1 MTPIITQEFME
12 QYRDKQPQWGFNGLG
27 YIVYK
32 RTYARLL
39 EHRTDGT
46 TEEWYQTVAR
56 CINGAQKLGA
66 DYTQQEAERLYD
78 YIFYLKGNF
87 AGRMLWQ
94 LGTSTVDR
102 FGANSLLNCWFV
114 SIKDV
119 NDFCFLFENLMLGGG
134 VGFSVKRE
142 DVYHLPKV
150 LKNVTVTHQ
159 NTNDADF
166 IVPDSREGWVKLL
179 RNVLDAYLT
188 AGKSFTYST
197 VLVRG
202 AGERISGF
210 GGTASGSPILI
221 SGIEKICT
229 VLKQRE
235 GKKLRSLDVLDIC
248 NIIGSIVV
256 AGNVRRSAEIAL
268 GDPDDFLFAR
278 AKRWDLG
285 SIPNWRS
292 MSNNTIYADSFEQ
305 ISDAIWTGYEGNGEP
320 YGFFNL
326 PLSQKMGR
334 LGEPRSDNCEGTNPC
349 VTGDMLVEVYF
360 PETET
365 TANITVEDAVWMF
378 ERGDNMMIRSH
389 SFVGDQDD
397 FSPVLFAGKT
407 RENAPI
413 LKITDEETGN
423 SIRVTEDHLVYT
435 INRGYVLAKDLQ
447 PTDQLKFVD
456 STQSNGPLDIN
467 QDGHADVYDF
477 TVRNDSNFYAN
488 NTLVHNCG
496 EISLSDKE
504 CCNLSELYLNNIES
518 VEELCD
524 IAKLLYKTQ
533 KAICAMPFIHDET
546 NAIVHKNM
554 RIGLGVTGVC
564 QSEHKLEWLDQ
575 CYRELRQFDK
585 EWSKVKGWPESIKLT
600 TIKPSGCTS
609 LDTRI
614 RTSRGVLSMSE
625 LFALNGITREETES
639 LVEGTWIEPKV
650 DITVKDMNNEDQKV
664 TKLYY
669 NGVKPVYEIEF
680 EDGNIYQFT
689 GNHRLLTVGGEWKRV
704 DELSEQDEIVGFGTN
719 HPMLKIA
726 KIRKAE
732 QQIHTVDIEVAG
744 THSYQLD
751 NGAVSHNTL
760 SIVAGAT
767 PGVHPGFSQ
776 YHIRRIRMSSNDM
789 LVKMCRELGYEI
801 EYLKNFDGTED
812 HGTVIVSFPCEF
824 DAGTRFANEMKAV
837 EQLELVKKMQ
847 TVWADNSISVTVYY
861 RREELEDIK
870 AWLKKNYKKG
880 VKSVSFLLHSDHGF
894 AQAPYEEIDQARYR
908 QLSKKLKPISSN
920 HTHIDQGTLEDL
932 ECGSG
937 ACPIK

>member
-39 EHRTDGT
+39 EDRTDGT

-142 DVYHLPKV
+142 DVYHLPKI
-150 LKNVTVTHQ
+150 KKGVTVTHQ

-188 AGKSFTYST
+188 TGKSFSYST

-202 AGERISGF
+202 AGERINGF

-229 VLKQRE
+229 VLEKRE

-349 VTGDMLVEVYF
+349 
-360 PETET
+360 
-365 TANITVEDAVWMF
+365 
-378 ERGDNMMIRSH
+378 
-389 SFVGDQDD
+389 
-397 FSPVLFAGKT
+397 
-407 RENAPI
+407 
-413 LKITDEETGN
+413 
-423 SIRVTEDHLVYT
+423 
-435 INRGYVLAKDLQ
+435 
-447 PTDQLKFVD
+447 
-456 STQSNGPLDIN
+456 
-467 QDGHADVYDF
+467 
-477 TVRNDSNFYAN
+477 
-488 NTLVHNCG
+488 G

-600 TIKPSGCTS
+600 TIKPSG
-609 LDTRI
+609 
-614 RTSRGVLSMSE
+614 
-625 LFALNGITREETES
+625 
-639 LVEGTWIEPKV
+639 
-650 DITVKDMNNEDQKV
+650 
-664 TKLYY
+664 
-669 NGVKPVYEIEF
+669 
-680 EDGNIYQFT
+680 
-689 GNHRLLTVGGEWKRV
+689 
-704 DELSEQDEIVGFGTN
+704 
-719 HPMLKIA
+719 
-726 KIRKAE
+726 
-732 QQIHTVDIEVAG
+732 
-744 THSYQLD
+744 
-751 NGAVSHNTL
+751 TL

-812 HGTVIVSFPCEF
+812 HSTVVVSFPCEF

-847 TVWADNSISVTVYY
+847 TVWADNSVSVTVYY

-908 QLSKKLKPISSN
+908 QLSKKIKPISSN
-920 HTHIDQGTLEDL
+920 HIHIDQGTLEDL